1 MAITRKEFLKLG
13 LVAGGAGLALSC
25 GASASMTRGQAT
37 TGNLLRSAA
46 RLPKPFRVPLPVP
59 AVLEPMRPDDD
70 TNHSDTNHSDADHYE
85 ITQKVAKAEILPGL
99 QTELWGYEGGFPG
112 PTIESRSGRAT
123 IVRQI
128 NKLPVPVS
136 THLHGGR
143 TPASSDGFPTD
154 LILPRNRSSE
164 EHSPHAH
171 HANPHR
177 PPGNN
182 KAGWSFHRGSKD
194 YFYPLEQRAAT
205 LWYHDHRMDF
215 TGPQIWRGL
224 AGFHIVRDKE
234 EDALPLP
241 KGDKDVPLMICDR
254 SFGEDGSFLYPSLDS
269 SLHGKP
275 GVKEHYMEGV
285 LGDTILVNGAL
296 WPFMEVSNTRYRFRI
311 LNASNARR
319 YRLALEPEPS
329 DGLPFVQ
336 VGSDG
341 GLLGAPISH
350 RTITIAPAERFDVVI
365 DFSKYPLGTKLTLK
379 NRLGL
384 GTTSRVMRFHV
395 VRKEKEQSTVPKR
408 LSEMGEFKALGESNA
423 RLIRRKFYFTQ
434 DLHNG
439 QLVWAINGK
448 VFDPS
453 RINVRP
459 KLGSSEIW
467 EFFTDVHHPI
477 HLHLVHFK
485 VLSRNGRRPLPK
497 DAGWK
502 DTVDVVPGQ
511 VVRVICRFE
520 GYRGRYVFHC
530 HNLEHEDMMMM
541 ANFEVV

>member
-1 MAITRKEFLKLG
+1 MEECMAITRKEFLKLG

-25 GASASMTRGQAT
+25 GASASLPGGTSNAT

-59 AVLEPMRPDDD
+59 AVLEPARSDD
-70 TNHSDTNHSDADHYE
+70 DADHYE
-85 ITQKVAKAEILPGL
+85 ITQKVGKAEILPGL
-99 QTELWGYEGGFPG
+99 QTEVWGYEGSFPG

-128 NKLPVPVS
+128 NELPVPVS

-154 LILPRNRSSE
+154 LILPRHRSSE
-164 EHSPHAH
+164 EHSLHAH
-171 HANPHR
+171 HANPDR
-177 PPGNN
+177 PLDN

-194 YFYPLEQRAAT
+194 YVYPLEQRAAT

-215 TGPQIWRGL
+215 TGPQLYRGL
-224 AGFHIVRDKE
+224 AGFHIIRDDR

-241 KGDKDVPLMICDR
+241 KDHKDVPLMICDR
-254 SFGEDGSFLYPSLDS
+254 AFGEDGSFMYPSLDP
-269 SLHGKP
+269 SLQGKP

-285 LGDTILVNGAL
+285 LGDAILVNGVP

-319 YRLALEPEPS
+319 YRLALDPGPS
-329 DGLPFVQ
+329 EGLPFVQ

-341 GLLGAPISH
+341 GLLGAPIPH
-350 RTITIAPAERFDVVI
+350 RSIPIAPAERFDVLI

-379 NRLGL
+379 NRLGA

-395 VRKEKEQSTVPKR
+395 VRKEKEQSVVPER
-408 LSEMGEFKALGESNA
+408 LSEMGEFEALGESNA
-423 RLIRRKFYFTQ
+423 PPTHKFYFTRAF
-434 DLHNG
+434 HNG
-439 QLVWAINGK
+439 HKVWAINGK

-453 RINVRP
+453 RIDVRP
-459 KLGSSEIW
+459 KLGSTEIW
-467 EFFTDVHHPI
+467 EFTTDVHHSV

-485 VLSRNGRRPLPK
+485 VLSRNGRRPPPT

-502 DTVDVVPGQ
+502 DTVDLRPGE
-511 VVRVICRFE
+511 VARVICRFG

-541 ANFEVV
+541 ANFEVL